1 MKTRFIPLNVTC
13 KNAETEWPSNGGLP
27 ILVRGA
33 GILQT
38 ELAPI
43 MHHRLCNMDH
53 GFTRATFTEID
64 AYVKNDQ
71 ESRDRAPL
79 IHL

>member
-1 MKTRFIPLNVTC
+1 
-13 KNAETEWPSNGGLP
+13 
-27 ILVRGA
+27 
-33 GILQT
+33 
-38 ELAPI
+38 
-43 MHHRLCNMDH
+43 MDH
-53 GFTRATFTEID
+53 GFTRATFTEIG

>member
-1 MKTRFIPLNVTC
+1 MKARFIPLNVTC
-13 KNAETEWPSNGGLP
+13 KNAETEWPSNGGLR

-38 ELAPI
+38 ELALI
-43 MHHRLCNMDH
+43 MHHRLGNMDH
-53 GFTRATFTEID
+53 GFTRATFTEIG

-71 ESRDRAPL
+71 ESRERAPL